1 MTFKEDAQECLET
14 LKTLKTEYVILHFT
28 DLLGSFKGRTIP
40 VAEMEKA
47 LFHGVG
53 FDGSS
58 ILGITSIERSD
69 MVMQPD
75 PTTLAT
81 LPHYVYDHSVAAT
94 VCKVKWPNGD
104 FHDGDSRH
112 ILQQYIRKL
121 KEKGHTPTAAA
132 ELEFYLVKTQNGAIE
147 PVENHIKDSRY
158 FDILPGRDLT
168 EQYRMDLCDAL
179 VEMGMKVERQHH
191 EVGSAQ
197 NEITFRHSSP
207 TVAADSIVKYKYVSK
222 AIAHKKYGWTATYMP
237 KPWMGKAGSGM
248 HIHLSLFDGD
258 RNLFYDESGY
268 ARISQTCRYFIGGLL
283 SHARALAA
291 IVAPTVNSFKRL
303 LPGYEAPVYL
313 AWSRSNRSALARIP
327 ENFSG
332 EENEARMEFR
342 CPDPLCNPYLAYLVL
357 LEAGMDGI
365 RRKIDPGD
373 PLEVNT
379 YHLTEAERQNL
390 RIEQLPTS
398 LREALDEWDN
408 DDTCIRA
415 LGKENAQTYRE
426 LKEKEWKEY
435 EAHIPTDAAEVTSW
449 EIDKYLLA

>member
-1 MTFKEDAQECLET
+1 MQ
-14 LKTLKTEYVILHFT
+14 ILHRW
-28 DLLGSFKGRTIP
+28 S
-40 VAEMEKA
+40 
-47 LFHGVG
+47 
-53 FDGSS
+53 
-58 ILGITSIERSD
+58 
-69 MVMQPD
+69 
-75 PTTLAT
+75 
-81 LPHYVYDHSVAAT
+81 
-94 VCKVKWPNGD
+94 
-104 FHDGDSRH
+104 
-112 ILQQYIRKL
+112 
-121 KEKGHTPTAAA
+121 
-132 ELEFYLVKTQNGAIE
+132 
-147 PVENHIKDSRY
+147 
-158 FDILPGRDLT
+158 T
-168 EQYRMDLCDAL
+168 ESC
-179 VEMGMKVERQHH
+179 EG
-191 EVGSAQ
+191 
-197 NEITFRHSSP
+197 
-207 TVAADSIVKYKYVSK
+207 
-222 AIAHKKYGWTATYMP
+222 
-237 KPWMGKAGSGM
+237 
-248 HIHLSLFDGD
+248 
-258 RNLFYDESGY
+258 
-268 ARISQTCRYFIGGLL
+268 
-283 SHARALAA
+283 LAA

-357 LEAGMDGI
+357 LEAGIDGI

-390 RIEQLPTS
+390 GIEQLPTS

-435 EAHIPTDAAEVTSW
+435 EAHIPTDAAEVTPW